1 MLNMSNHLGLVE
13 RKIRLEKG
21 LTLDNV
27 SADLGISRAF
37 LSYAEN
43 GKKTLKEE
51 DFIRFLNYYGVV
63 FDFDLSLAEKV
74 HSILDKLVMALTYRN
89 RDREIQIAKS
99 FMNDRYLYE
108 NSFGCIYL
116 PLIDSFLTIHELSGL
131 TMQEQSKVFEKA
143 EEYLSLYS
151 EDERALLA
159 CARAQHAKRSR
170 KYSYSIH
177 LYNEALSLLGKNQW
191 PQLEGI
197 IKMSLAIALSAE
209 LSFFEAYEMT
219 KDADLIFTSHSN
231 YIQALVCQNNIANFL
246 IEMQCHKDAQKVI
259 EKIFMITDSFP
270 SPEIYI
276 QSTKTLLLAMTLQD
290 HFQEVIDYSN
300 AHGQSF
306 DNGNIGNYCLIP
318 YCYYRLGDYNACLQA
333 IKALSK
339 EKPTADDKALFALL
353 KAIIIQNP
361 HTVEKEKQRMERV
374 CYKQRNWWMLMILYQ
389 LMIYYYTE
397 TQEIELLIDAYAGQA
412 MIFSH
417 KLLPS

>member
-1 MLNMSNHLGLVE
+1 
-13 RKIRLEKG
+13 
-21 LTLDNV
+21 
-27 SADLGISRAF
+27 
-37 LSYAEN
+37 
-43 GKKTLKEE
+43 
-51 DFIRFLNYYGVV
+51 
-63 FDFDLSLAEKV
+63 
-74 HSILDKLVMALTYRN
+74 
-89 RDREIQIAKS
+89 
-99 FMNDRYLYE
+99 
-108 NSFGCIYL
+108 
-116 PLIDSFLTIHELSGL
+116 
-131 TMQEQSKVFEKA
+131 MQEQLKVFEKA

-170 KYSYSIH
+170 KYSYSIY
-177 LYNEALSLLGKNQW
+177 LYNESLSLLGKNQW
-191 PQLEGI
+191 PQLEGV

-259 EKIFMITDSFP
+259 DKIFMITDSFP

-300 AHGQSF
+300 AHEQSF
-306 DNGNIGNYCLIP
+306 DNGYIGNYCLIP
-318 YCYYRLGDYNACLQA
+318 YCYYRLGDYKACLQT

-361 HTVEKEKQRMERV
+361 HMIEKEKQRMERI
-374 CYKQRNWWMLMILYQ
+374 CCKQRNWWMLMILYQ
-389 LMIYYYTE
+389 LMVYYYTVSE
-397 TQEIELLIDAYAGQA
+397 ENELLIDAYARQA
-412 MIFSH
+412 MVFSH
-417 KLLPS
+417 KLPPS